1 MTDTD
6 TGAVCPFC
14 GTAIARDDTVCS
26 HCNEDLSSLV
36 RLEYEHAIH
45 YNEALA
51 MAREGRYAEAHAKLV
66 AALHLKDDFLPAH
79 VLLAKVK
86 VYQGEMEQA
95 QASITRAA
103 ELAPED
109 EAVANLAEDIARMA
123 QAAERERQD
132 SARAAERAKRAR
144 AEKHWASYKRDL
156 GRSFALGAAVV
167 GVLVWLF
174 GGGRRGGGGDA

>member
-1 MTDTD
+1 MTD

-51 MAREGRYAEAHAKLV
+51 LAREGRFGEAHAKLV
-66 AALHLKDDFLPAH
+66 AALHLKDHFVPAH
-79 VLLAKVK
+79 VLLAKVE
-86 VYQGEMEQA
+86 VYEGQLDRA
-95 QASITRAA
+95 RASIARAA

-109 EAVANLAEDIARMA
+109 ETVANLAEHIERMA
-123 QAAERERQD
+123 EAAERERQE
-132 SARAAERAKRAR
+132 STRVAERAKRAR

-156 GRSFALGAAVV
+156 TRSFALGAAMV
-167 GVLVWLF
+167 GVLMWLF
-174 GGGRRGGGGDA
+174 GEKRRDDA